1 MTDSIAAHQRPPP
14 GTLCLDH
21 ISHFVPDLDAAG
33 TLLESLGFVVTPLS
47 VQMTPDGPAGS
58 SNRCVMLEE
67 GYLEILTPTHDTPVG
82 RQMRAFMAGHTG
94 VHLACFGTPSADEEH
109 VRLSAHGFEPLPIV
123 RLSRPVDDDMT
134 ARFNVVRVPPEKMPE
149 GRIQF
154 VEQLAPEAIWRESH
168 LAHGNGV
175 LGLQAVFVVAD
186 DPVAVAARY
195 ARFSALLPRRDGA
208 FARLSSERG
217 DVVIGTREQWI
228 DALGAAPAAPSLAGY
243 ALKCRDP
250 ASFAARCETAGLAV
264 RKDPARLAVRLPPA
278 LGGAWILQ

>member
-1 MTDSIAAHQRPPP
+1 MTYSISAGQRPAP

-21 ISHFVPDLDAAG
+21 VSHFVPDLDAACA
-33 TLLESLGFVVTPLS
+33 LLEALGFAVAPLS

-58 SNRCVMLEE
+58 SNRCIMLEE

-82 RQMRAFMAGHTG
+82 RQMRAFIAGYTG

-109 VRLSAHGFEPLPIV
+109 TRLAAHGFEPLPIV
-123 RLSRPVDDDMT
+123 RLSRPVEDGMT
-134 ARFNVVRVPPEKMPE
+134 ARFNVVRVPAEKMPE

-154 VEQLAPEAIWRESH
+154 VEQLAPEVIWRERH
-168 LAHGNGV
+168 LAHRNGV
-175 LGLQAVFVVAD
+175 LGLRAVFVVAAE
-186 DPVAVAARY
+186 PVAVAARY

-208 FARLSSERG
+208 FIRLCSERG
-217 DVVIGTREQWI
+217 DVVVGTREQWI
-228 DALGAAPAAPSLAGY
+228 EVLGAAPATPSLAGY
-243 ALKCRDP
+243 ALRCRDP

-264 RKDPARLAVRLPPA
+264 RGDSARFAVQLPPA